1 MKSVFGTKELKPKL
15 NAIALNPPGPRIR
28 IFARGANLISTVCG
42 GEGVGPH
49 PSATYCT
56 ELGLRERASTS
67 GGPRGSGGGWRRP
80 AR

>member
-42 GEGVGPH
+42 GRVSDPIRPQHIARNLGFERELRRREDQGGVGGV
-49 PSATYCT
+49 A
-56 ELGLRERASTS
+56 
-67 GGPRGSGGGWRRP
+67 
-80 AR
+80 